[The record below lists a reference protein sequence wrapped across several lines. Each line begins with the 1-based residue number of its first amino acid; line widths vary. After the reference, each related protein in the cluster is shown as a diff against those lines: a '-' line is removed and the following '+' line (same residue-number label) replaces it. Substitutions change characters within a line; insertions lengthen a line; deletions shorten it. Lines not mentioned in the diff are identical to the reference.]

1 MALKPKV
8 KLFVLHYCADP
19 EQNATRAYIAAG
31 YSATGAASSASRLLK
46 NAEVKA
52 EIAKA
57 NKKVVAKA
65 EVKFDLTTDWVLERL
80 VKMASYD
87 PRKFLNKDGTAKN
100 ILELGDEE
108 AMAVAGFEIVE
119 FHASKTKKKGATK
132 KFKMVDRGQALERL
146 GRYLKMFTDKVEAEI
161 KISKVIV
168 PIDEP
173 RAAPAQPTAPD
184 FG

>member
-8 KLFVLHYCADP
+8 KLFVRHLCADP
-19 EQNATRAYIAAG
+19 EQNATKAYIAAG
-31 YSATGAASSASRLLK
+31 YSAKGAYSSASRLLR
-46 NAEVKA
+46 NAEVQA
-52 EIAKA
+52 EIAKVQ
-57 NKKVVAKA
+57 NKAFTKVEAKL
-65 EVKFDLTTDWVLERL
+65 ELNTDWVLERL

-87 PRKFLNKDGTAKN
+87 PRKFLNKDGTAKH
-100 ILELGDEE
+100 IHELGDDE

-119 FHASKTKKKGATK
+119 VHASKTKKKGATK

-146 GRYLKMFTDKVEAEI
+146 GRYLKMFTDKVEGEI

-173 RAAPAQPTAPD
+173 RATPPQPTAPD